1 MQESLIFIFL
11 GSVLLFSLVMAKG
24 VSIIKSPLVLGY
36 IICGAILGP
45 AIAGVIK
52 TENIGNFDI
61 INTVTL
67 SLLGFGIGGELQF
80 KELKK
85 LGASIIWIV
94 IFEAT
99 MTFIV
104 VGIFTALVTKSI
116 PLGLIYGALASAT
129 APAGT
134 TDVIKQ
140 YKADGVVTK
149 TLFAVMGL
157 DDIYSLLI
165 YTVAIPFAII
175 LIGGHGLTVGEAMM
189 EAGKEVVLAVLFG
202 IAAGW
207 IIYWIGKITYSKTFV
222 LAFSIGML
230 FAQCG
235 VASHFHLSP
244 ILLNMVSGIVLVNKS
259 KLVSRKINMALGEWS
274 PPIYMIFFALI
285 GARLNFGMIWQY
297 LVLILVYIM
306 ARNAG
311 KWGGAW
317 LGGAVSGADKN
328 VKKYLGFTLLSQAG
342 VAIGLSLAAGKY
354 LELNGLHEQATQ
366 VVSVMTATT
375 FLIMLIGPVSCK
387 FGLGKAGELHLDH

>member
-1 MQESLIFIFL
+1 
-11 GSVLLFSLVMAKG
+11 
-24 VSIIKSPLVLGY
+24 
-36 IICGAILGP
+36 
-45 AIAGVIK
+45 
-52 TENIGNFDI
+52 
-61 INTVTL
+61 
-67 SLLGFGIGGELQF
+67 
-80 KELKK
+80 
-85 LGASIIWIV
+85 
-94 IFEAT
+94 
-99 MTFIV
+99 
-104 VGIFTALVTKSI
+104 
-116 PLGLIYGALASAT
+116 
-129 APAGT
+129 
-134 TDVIKQ
+134 
-140 YKADGVVTK
+140 
-149 TLFAVMGL
+149 
-157 DDIYSLLI
+157 
-165 YTVAIPFAII
+165 
-175 LIGGHGLTVGEAMM
+175 MM

-285 GARLNFGMIWQY
+285 G
-297 LVLILVYIM
+297 
-306 ARNAG
+306 NAG